1 MKRPLSAQHN
11 KTSFG
16 EFYMTKK
23 LDIIPKS
30 VNYRVDGSGRD
41 SFINFNN
48 GGNIKSSNELG
59 HFKYSNKKGV
69 CFFNSGKPYNVLS
82 KVTIYKSDG
91 MGRDQYIVKDCGG
104 FYKGGSNYSNGF
116 RTSLRNYDVKPT
128 KVLPNDFSLL
138 SKNHL
143 LNSVKQKIEETS
155 KKQRIQSAR
164 LSVPKKVSQKYYNA
178 NAIYA

>member
-1 MKRPLSAQHN
+1 
-11 KTSFG
+11 
-16 EFYMTKK
+16 MTKK
-23 LDIIPKS
+23 LDIVPKS

-104 FYKGGSNYSNGF
+104 FYKSGENYNSSF
-116 RTSLRNYDVKPT
+116 RTSLRNYNTKPT
-128 KVLPNDFSLL
+128 KVLQNDFSLL

-143 LNSVKQKIEETS
+143 LNSVKQKIEETT

-164 LSVPKKVSQKYYNA
+164 LSVPKKVVQKYNNI

>member
-1 MKRPLSAQHN
+1 
-11 KTSFG
+11 
-16 EFYMTKK
+16 
-23 LDIIPKS
+23 
-30 VNYRVDGSGRD
+30 
-41 SFINFNN
+41 
-48 GGNIKSSNELG
+48 
-59 HFKYSNKKGV
+59 V

-138 SKNHL
+138 SKNLSTQQSSLSLYWFLFVYSDYLRL
-143 LNSVKQKIEETS
+143 L
-155 KKQRIQSAR
+155 
-164 LSVPKKVSQKYYNA
+164 
-178 NAIYA
+178 